1 MKVVIALLI
10 LGVSAIPTSFDW
22 RDQGVITSVKDQQY
36 CNSGYAFAGVAAMES
51 FLIRQGKANTNIN
64 LSEQDIVDCSYKRFG
79 YQNSGCDGGEMTA
92 VFQYF
97 NVKDIVLENEYP
109 YTSGRSH
116 RHSVCRIPSPLR
128 NEIKGKLNIKNVKM
142 NEDQMIEILMNKGPL
157 VIAIAND
164 YRSFNNLGDG
174 IFDDA
179 TTIHVQ
185 PNQYVLL
192 IGFGEENGKPY
203 WIIKNSWGTS
213 WGKNGYGK
221 IVRGK
226 NMCNLLA
233 QGVWYIM

>member
-1 MKVVIALLI
+1 MKVVIALFI

-22 RDQGVITSVKDQQY
+22 RDQGVITSVKDQQN
-36 CNSGYAFAGVAAMES
+36 CDSDYAFAAAAAMES
-51 FLIRQGKANTNIN
+51 FLICQGKANLNID

-79 YQNSGCDGGEMTA
+79 YQNNGCGGGEMTA

-109 YTSGRSH
+109 YTSGRSQ
-116 RHSVCRIPSPLR
+116 RHGVCRIPSPLR
-128 NEIKGKLNIKNVKM
+128 NEIKGRLNIKNVKI

-157 VIAIAND
+157 VIAIANEN
-164 YRSFNNLGDG
+164 RSLNNLGDG

-179 TTIHVQ
+179 TTIHDQ

-192 IGFGEENGKPY
+192 IGFGEENGKLY

-213 WGKNGYGK
+213 WGKDGYGK

-226 NMCNLLA
+226 NLLA
-233 QGVWYIM
+233 QGVWYIT